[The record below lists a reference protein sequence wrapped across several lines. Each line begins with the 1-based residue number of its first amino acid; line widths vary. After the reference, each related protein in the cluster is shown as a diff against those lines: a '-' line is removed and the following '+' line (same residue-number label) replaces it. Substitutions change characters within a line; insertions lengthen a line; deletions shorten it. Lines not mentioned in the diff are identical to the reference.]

1 MFSAAVLRK
10 LAVLAAADA
19 AHGAIIG
26 YYGDAN
32 CSGPAFFQRE
42 FYLGYCAWGATLTAC
57 SENPG
62 WAVLHGGSNSLDCPG
77 IDVSGWSAWTSL
89 GNCVP
94 MVWGWMRMESTDCVA
109 PGNAAPPMFAIYDG
123 TKCGNSTGAAGRPYI
138 TYNGNII
145 NSYPSAPDGC
155 ILGIMGPGGQN
166 DTFVHTDPATGAA
179 SLQVYGSGSFCK
191 GPVYATYATLPPSG
205 ACMTPTTGADRLPV
219 GPPQGYNTG
228 SSANLIPSTPVYT
241 NVCPAARLPAF
252 GYVPPTTM
260 PVMTV
265 VGDSVQAA
273 AGVFFQFFTEP
284 MCSTVAKPGWPVFA
298 GYCMGGFAVT
308 ACNSALGWAT
318 LNVFSGNDCTGVPTA
333 SITMAATSANSGP
346 NSWNPL
352 GTFCTNITKG
362 RDVLFAKLTS
372 ADCSA
377 LAAPPLMLAA
387 FSDYGCA
394 YGDYPAGGPQPG
406 ITAPWVSETPVWP
419 TACSPAYWPSPDAR
433 TWFPASV
440 SVNANDG
447 SVSVFIF
454 GASDATCSGPV
465 LMSFEGVTAA
475 SADTQASGRCVQP
488 TKGATTDRTK
498 PAARLR
504 LFAAAPAQNV
514 GPSGASLG
522 TGVVLSYF
530 NDNACTQPAG
540 GWDNKA
546 LNITGSQGPIGY
558 AGYCL
563 TGYAISGGESNKWAS
578 MLGFAGNDCDTMPTM
593 SAILVKGVCT
603 PIFWV
608 SQWNGYSAGTG
619 SVRQAPSATERKA
632 P

>member
-10 LAVLAAADA
+10 LAVLAAAGA

-145 NSYPSAPDGC
+145 NSYPSA
-155 ILGIMGPGGQN
+155 
-166 DTFVHTDPATGAA
+166 
-179 SLQVYGSGSFCK
+179 
-191 GPVYATYATLPPSG
+191 
-205 ACMTPTTGADRLPV
+205 R
-219 GPPQGYNTG
+219 
-228 SSANLIPSTPVYT
+228 
-241 NVCPAARLPAF
+241 
-252 GYVPPTTM
+252 
-260 PVMTV
+260 
-265 VGDSVQAA
+265 
-273 AGVFFQFFTEP
+273 
-284 MCSTVAKPGWPVFA
+284 
-298 GYCMGGFAVT
+298 
-308 ACNSALGWAT
+308 
-318 LNVFSGNDCTGVPTA
+318 
-333 SITMAATSANSGP
+333 
-346 NSWNPL
+346 
-352 GTFCTNITKG
+352 
-362 RDVLFAKLTS
+362 
-372 ADCSA
+372 
-377 LAAPPLMLAA
+377 
-387 FSDYGCA
+387 
-394 YGDYPAGGPQPG
+394 
-406 ITAPWVSETPVWP
+406 
-419 TACSPAYWPSPDAR
+419 PDAR

-632 P
+632 PLLCTRRQPAQIRHRDGHRPRPARSAPAGLPWLHGADVQVRGLWDSRPERLLDGVRRGGAGQVLKRLRHQ